1 MSSHYKQIK
10 GIKYSAPL
18 LSAADEMVAGQGDGR
33 ISLEDAEKLFAM
45 LGKDGKYS
53 DLEKRSLSYVR
64 DNYTFTEA
72 GDEFLRKQIRSWAA
86 KRGHANAKKSKGQ
99 AETTGAKKG
108 RQLAGRVISNK
119 PVGGKT
125 IVVEVERRVLHPKY
139 KKIVKRPLRFVWSR
153 VLARASTQ
161 TFKSFSPR
169 HEAFVFLS
177 VFFFRLV
184 LFKSALSFLANNA

>member
-10 GIKYSAPL
+10 GIRYSAPL

-139 KKIVKRPLRFVWSR
+139 KKIVKRRAKYHAHDEENICQINDEVVIQESRPLSKTKRWIVIEH
-153 VLARASTQ
+153 T
-161 TFKSFSPR
+161 
-169 HEAFVFLS
+169 
-177 VFFFRLV
+177 
-184 LFKSALSFLANNA
+184 SAQH